1 MIWWTSDPHRKDQAA
16 IVSEPLRSIKQMA
29 SYWDLKW
36 LKQVEPNDPV
46 NLNNSTADV
55 CFAHIFFSRE
65 GPTFGRIS
73 SYFRIAGTTLYEDI
87 PVGCIKWSASCDIRH
102 VFFAGMPKDY
112 YVKLF
117 SPPWYVWCYG
127 HMKEN
132 IVLQSVWAGHLVKH
146 NNMKSENLCYVWIY
160 LLILQSEPMDMFSAC
175 TLQSTGFVWISRS

>member
-46 NLNNSTADV
+46 DLNNSTADV
-55 CFAHIFFSRE
+55 CFAHIFFSGE

-73 SYFRIAGTTLYEDI
+73 SYFRIAGTTLHEDI

-102 VFFAGMPKDY
+102 VFFAGMPKDC

-132 IVLQSVWAGHLVKH
+132 NFLQSVWSRAFGQSITWSQRIYAVCEFT
-146 NNMKSENLCYVWIY
+146 SWFYSQNLWICFQHAPCN
-160 LLILQSEPMDMFSAC
+160 LQD
-175 TLQSTGFVWISRS
+175 L